1 MAHLR
6 RIHFQSRKCCSSVS
20 AASMPDFSDNYFEE
34 LKRKIRFICDDGMK
48 QTVMNNKQNDG
59 HGAKLCNKN
68 QQQQQQQQQQ
78 QPQKQQQQSDHH
90 NAVIF
95 SLKNQ
100 VAGLVRALR
109 IFQEFNINV
118 RHIESRKSRRK
129 NSQYEIYLDIDC
141 DDREKMQQLLHQLRH
156 EVDCCTYEEFERI
169 CNSPKS
175 KEPPKQLPSIL
186 TSQSSFDKGDLIGED
201 GMPWFPQRIADLDY
215 SSNRVLMY
223 GAELDADH
231 PGFKDPVYRQRR
243 KYFTDCAMNYRH
255 GQPIPRIE
263 YSDEETRTW
272 GVIYTELR
280 KLYEKHACKEFND
293 NLELLEQHCGYRANN
308 IPQLEDIS
316 QFLKQRTGF
325 QLRCVAGYLS
335 ARDFLAGLAFRVF
348 YCTQYIRH
356 SSDPFYTPEPDCCH
370 ELLGHCPLLAD
381 PSFAQF
387 SHEIGLA
394 SLGANDE
401 EVDKLATCYFFTI
414 EFGLC
419 KQQNELK
426 VYGAGLLSSVA
437 ELKHAVS
444 GSAHILA
451 FDPILTCQQEPMITT
466 FQKMYFY
473 TDSFMD
479 AKEQMREF
487 AKTIKRPFGVRYNP
501 YTQSVEILSNT
512 KKILNLVSELKGDL
526 CIVTNALA
534 KIKED
539 NDDDGVGGNDSDN
552 NGDTIHGAN
561 DHDHLVLN
569 EADARRNSQA
579 NLDQMIMD
587 MNKIQVSCENH
598 QQQQQMNHQ
607 E

>member
-6 RIHFQSRKCCSSVS
+6 RIHFQSQKCCSSIS

-34 LKRKIRFICDDGMK
+34 LKKKIRLIRDD
-48 QTVMNNKQNDG
+48 VINNKQNGD
-59 HGAKLCNKN
+59 KQFDKN
-68 QQQQQQQQQQ
+68 QQQPQQQQQSLSVTDR
-78 QPQKQQQQSDHH
+78 QQQQQSSDHH

-100 VAGLVRALR
+100 VTGLVRALR

-118 RHIESRKSRRK
+118 RHIESRKSKRK
-129 NSQYEIYLDIDC
+129 DSQYEIYLDIDC
-141 DDREKMQQLLHQLRH
+141 DDKEKMQQLLHQLRH

-169 CNSPKS
+169 CSSPKS
-175 KEPPKQLPSIL
+175 KDLPKQLPSIL
-186 TSQSSFDKGDLIGED
+186 TSQSSFDNGDLIGED
-201 GMPWFPQRIADLDY
+201 GMPWFPKRISDLDY

-231 PGFKDPVYRQRR
+231 PGFKDPIYRQRR

-263 YSDEETRTW
+263 YTEEETKTW

-280 KLYEKHACKEFND
+280 KLYKRYACQEFNE
-293 NLELLEQHCGYRANN
+293 NLELLEQYCGYRANN

-335 ARDFLAGLAFRVF
+335 ARDFLAGLAFRLF

-387 SHEIGLA
+387 SQEIGLA
-394 SLGANDE
+394 SLGAKDE

-426 VYGAGLLSSVA
+426 VFGAGLLSSVA

-444 GSAHILA
+444 GSAHIIP
-451 FDPILTCQQEPMITT
+451 FDPIITCQQEPMITT

-473 TDSFMD
+473 TDSFTD
-479 AKEQMREF
+479 AKELMREF

-534 KIKED
+534 KIRED
-539 NDDDGVGGNDSDN
+539 NENGNNQDPIDLMN
-552 NGDTIHGAN
+552 NENHLGTITTMTTS
-561 DHDHLVLN
+561 
-569 EADARRNSQA
+569 EADERRNSQA
-579 NLDQMIMD
+579 NLDQMIND
-587 MNKIQVSCENH
+587 MNNIQVSCQNH
-598 QQQQQMNHQ
+598 EQQQDRKN
-607 E
+607 